1 VSITAA
7 VTQRLQHYRLSIMI
21 VLAPLVTILLLCT
34 YGLFIV
40 SSMTQT
46 NISDIQA
53 AYHYGFDAQSK
64 NEIQT
69 AVSIAQYYYQQA
81 QKGVLTQEAAQ
92 KLAADD
98 LRNLHYGDGGYFW
111 VDDAAGNN
119 IVYLG
124 TAQEGHNRIDAKDS
138 NGEYFIREIIKNGSD
153 PQGGYTNY
161 SFPKPND
168 LNGPGYPKRSY
179 SLLFAPWNW
188 VIGTGNYFDD
198 INQAM
203 SGPIANLKASMF
215 KTYVS
220 VGIMAFLV
228 FLVSLFIAWLMN
240 RKIQRDLNICVQQ
253 AISLADGNLRDLSL
267 MARGEFKALSNSI
280 NEARQALADTIE
292 GISET
297 ASQVSSSSEEMHASS
312 SQSAQASN
320 QIATSIMG
328 VSDTIQNQ
336 LTLIQEIADQMR
348 DVAQDTES
356 ASTEAVSMSNQ
367 ASESQKTA
375 EQGSNIIQKTVQQM
389 QVIQESVDSSAQI
402 IQILGERSQAI
413 GEINN
418 TISGISEQTNLLALN
433 AAIEAAR
440 AGEHG
445 RGFSVVAEEVRK
457 LADQSRTAASK
468 IAEIILEI
476 QEKAQQAVATMQ
488 TSTYE
493 VSQGVVAA
501 EESGKAFFGIAQQ
514 VQSISNIV
522 TGVKESLDRA
532 GGSAHRVAQSTQDM
546 LRQNALVADESQ
558 SISAAVEQQTASSQE
573 MANISESLAAM
584 SMTLMTKVKEFSL

>member
-1 VSITAA
+1 MFKDLI
-7 VTQRLQHYRLSIMI
+7 QRFQRYRLSFMI
-21 VLAPLVTILLLCT
+21 VLAPLVTILILCT
-34 YGLFIV
+34 YGLFVI
-40 SSMTQT
+40 STMTQT
-46 NISDIQA
+46 NISDIQE
-53 AYHYGFDAQSK
+53 AYHYGFDTQAK

-69 AVSIAQYYYQQA
+69 AVSIAQYYYQQE
-81 QKGVLTQEAAQ
+81 QKGVMTQETAQ

-98 LRNLHYGDGGYFW
+98 LRNLHYGEDGYFW
-111 VDDAAGNN
+111 VDDTAGNN

-124 TAQEGHNRIDAKDS
+124 TAQEGHNRFNAQDT
-138 NGEYFIREIIKNGSD
+138 NGKYFIQEIIKNGSSL
-153 PQGGYTNY
+153 QGGYTNY

-168 LNGPGYPKRSY
+168 PKGPSYTKRSF
-179 SLLFAPWNW
+179 SLLFKPWNW

-203 SGPIANLKASMF
+203 SDPIARLKATMA
-215 KTYVS
+215 KTFLL
-220 VGIMAFLV
+220 VGIMAFLA
-228 FLVSLFIAWLMN
+228 LLLSILIAWLMN
-240 RKIQRDLNICVQQ
+240 RRIQKDLNVCIQQ
-253 AISLADGNLRDLSL
+253 AKLLAEGNLQNLSVT
-267 MARGEFKALSNSI
+267 ARGEFNVLSHSI
-280 NEARQALADTIE
+280 DEARQALADTIL

-297 ASQVSSSSEEMHASS
+297 GSQVSSSSEEMYASS

-320 QIATSIMG
+320 QIAVSIMG

-336 LTLIQEIADQMR
+336 LTLIQEIADQMS
-348 DVAQDTES
+348 DVAQDTEL

-367 ASESQKTA
+367 ALESQKTA

-389 QVIQESVDSSAQI
+389 QVIRESVDSSAQVI
-402 IQILGERSQAI
+402 RILGERSQAI

-457 LADQSRTAASK
+457 LADQSREAASK

-476 QEKAQQAVATMQ
+476 QAKAQQAVVTMQ
-488 TSTYE
+488 TSTQE
-493 VSQGVVAA
+493 VSKGVIDA
-501 EESGKAFFGIAQQ
+501 EESGKAFYGIAQQ
-514 VQSISNIV
+514 VQSISAIV
-522 TGVKESLDRA
+522 KGVKESLDRA

-546 LRQNALVADESQ
+546 LRQNAMIADESQ

-584 SMTLMTKVKEFSL
+584 SMTLMAKVKEFRL